1 MHVFRTDSYSTEA
14 ESDWFNQTNE
24 IMTTGSVDSPSQ
36 NLSIYELIFFIK
48 KIFSDNLTS
57 IIMYIIWHM
66 ASLRSDAILDF
77 WVVCIVR
84 LD

>member
-1 MHVFRTDSYSTEA
+1 
-14 ESDWFNQTNE
+14 
-24 IMTTGSVDSPSQ
+24 MTTGSVDPVPQ

-48 KIFSDNLTS
+48 KIFSHNLTS
-57 IIMYIIWHM
+57 IIMYIICWHM

-77 WVVCIVR
+77 WVVRIVR